1 MIELFCFLSY
11 FLSVNIRSIRK
22 CFITEMW
29 QIVLMAGFKEVV
41 QVGTLSYFFF
51 QINLDC
57 LMRIIVMLLIIGK
70 GKEEMFF

>member
-1 MIELFCFLSY
+1 
-11 FLSVNIRSIRK
+11 
-22 CFITEMW
+22 MW

-41 QVGTLSYFFF
+41 QVETLSYFFF

-70 GKEEMFF
+70 GKEEMFFW